1 MILPGFPSIFAGR
14 APVTATWVWSRL
26 RTDDATTYTWPSTS
40 LGSAQTNRRLL
51 AVMQWE
57 PIHPSVSTVT
67 ALSIDGTAG
76 TEVISHDDQYA
87 TEGRSSIWIVDGDQS
102 ATTGDVTVT
111 VGTQAWKRMSLNI
124 YAVYGNDFP
133 QVLDTAVDFT
143 ANSATQTSQPI
154 VTSLSGPCIAGVSCG
169 SISTSV
175 ALLTGFTRDRIDT
188 LENGSSTFAVFSL
201 ANAGIPGMPTRTI
214 RSLNANGQKCMTA
227 VSFF

>member
-14 APVTATWVWSRL
+14 APIAATLVDGSYA
-26 RTDDATTYTWPSTS
+26 TIDATSRTYTGRS
-40 LGSAQTNRRLL
+40 LGSAQTNRRLV
-51 AVMQWE
+51 AVVQWE
-57 PIHPSVSTVT
+57 PPNNTVSTVT

-87 TEGRSSIWIVDGDQS
+87 TETRSSIWIVDGDQS

-111 VGTQAWKRMSLNI
+111 VSTQAWKRMSLNI

-143 ANSATQTSQPI
+143 ATSSTQLYSTINTSP
-154 VTSLSGPCIAGVSCG
+154 SGPCIAGVSCG
-169 SISTSV
+169 QSSNSV
-175 ALLTGFTRDRIDT
+175 SLATGFTRDDIDT
-188 LENGSSTFAVFSL
+188 LESGNSTFAVFSL
-201 ANAGIPGMPTRTI
+201 NTADITSMVT
-214 RSLNANGQKCMTA
+214 SNANGQKCMTA

>member
-1 MILPGFPSIFAGR
+1 
-14 APVTATWVWSRL
+14 
-26 RTDDATTYTWPSTS
+26 
-40 LGSAQTNRRLL
+40 
-51 AVMQWE
+51 
-57 PIHPSVSTVT
+57 VS
-67 ALSIDGTAG
+67 
-76 TEVISHDDQYA
+76 
-87 TEGRSSIWIVDGDQS
+87 
-102 ATTGDVTVT
+102 VT

>member
-14 APVTATWVWSRL
+14 APVTAAWVWSSY
-26 RTDDATTYTWPSTS
+26 RTADATTYTWASQS

-57 PIHPSVSTVT
+57 PTHPSVSTVT

-87 TEGRSSIWIVDGDQS
+87 TEGRSSIWIVDGDQN
-102 ATTGDVTVT
+102 ATTGDVIVT
-111 VGTQAWKRMSLNI
+111 VSTQAWKRMSLNI
-124 YAVYGNDFP
+124 YSVYGNDFP

-143 ANSATQTSQPI
+143 ATSSTQLYSTINTSP
-154 VTSLSGPCIAGVSCG
+154 SGPCIAGVSCG
-169 SISTSV
+169 SSSNSV
-175 ALLTGFTRDRIDT
+175 SLATGFTRDRIDT
-188 LENGSSTFAVFSL
+188 LESSNSTFAVFSL
-201 ANAGIPGMPTRTI
+201 ANAGITGMTT
-214 RSLNANGQKCMTA
+214 SNANGQKCMTA

>member
-14 APVTATWVWSRL
+14 APVTATWVWSSY
-26 RTDDATTYTWPSTS
+26 RTADATTYTWASQS

-57 PIHPSVSTVT
+57 PNHPSVSTVT

-87 TEGRSSIWIVDGDQS
+87 TEGRSSIWIVDGDQN
-102 ATTGDVTVT
+102 ATTGDVIVT
-111 VGTQAWKRMSLNI
+111 VSTQAWKRMSLNI

-133 QVLDTAVDFT
+133 QVLDTAVDYT
-143 ANSATQTSQPI
+143 ATSSTQLYSTIITSP
-154 VTSLSGPCIAGVSCG
+154 SGPCIAGVSCG
-169 SISTSV
+169 NSSTSV
-175 ALLTGFTRDRIDT
+175 SLAPSFTRDRIDT
-188 LENGSSTFAVFSL
+188 LEAGNSTFAVFSL
-201 ANAGIPGMPTRTI
+201 ANADITGMTT
-214 RSLNANGQKCMTA
+214 SNTNGQKCMTA

>member
-14 APVTATWVWSRL
+14 APVTATWVWSSY
-26 RTDDATTYTWPSTS
+26 RTADATTYTWASQS

-57 PIHPSVSTVT
+57 PTHPSVSTVT

-87 TEGRSSIWIVDGDQS
+87 TEGRSSIWIVDGDQN
-102 ATTGDVTVT
+102 ATTGDVIVT
-111 VGTQAWKRMSLNI
+111 VSTQAWKRMSLNI
-124 YAVYGNDFP
+124 YSVYGNDFP

-143 ANSATQTSQPI
+143 ATSSTQLYSTINTSP
-154 VTSLSGPCIAGVSCG
+154 SGPCIAGVSCG
-169 SISTSV
+169 SSSNSV
-175 ALLTGFTRDRIDT
+175 SLATGFTRDRIDT
-188 LENGSSTFAVFSL
+188 LESSNSTFAVFSL
-201 ANAGIPGMPTRTI
+201 ANAGITGMTT
-214 RSLNANGQKCMTA
+214 SNANGQKCMTA

>member
-14 APVTATWVWSRL
+14 APVTATWVNSVS
-26 RTDDATTYTWPSTS
+26 TGTDATSRTWAGES
-40 LGSAQTNRRLL
+40 LGAAQTNRRLL

-57 PIHPSVSTVT
+57 PIHPNVSTVT

-87 TEGRSSIWIVDGDQS
+87 TEARSSMWIVDGDQS

-111 VGTQAWKRMSLNI
+111 VSTQAWKRMSLNI

-133 QVLDTAVDFT
+133 QIFDTAVAFT
-143 ANSATQTSQPI
+143 ATSATQLSPSITTSP
-154 VTSLSGPCIAGVSCG
+154 SSPCIAGVSCG
-169 SISTSV
+169 LASSSV
-175 ALLTGFTRDRIDT
+175 SLATGFTRDRIDT
-188 LENGSSTFAVFSL
+188 LESSSSTFAVFSL
-201 ANAGIPGMPTRTI
+201 ANADITSMTT
-214 RSLNANGQKCMTA
+214 SNANGQKCLTA